1 MNNGTIYRGMIDAE
15 GGITG
20 GITGTEI
27 CNRAV
32 QKAALRLHSGEI
44 AGRTKAETKGIRA
57 LHRQVYV
64 WPDPSGNP
72 GAAGKGRECY
82 GRCLMVCFCGYYFL
96 EGGRY

>member
-1 MNNGTIYRGMIDAE
+1 MNNGKTYRGMIDAE

-64 WPDPSGNP
+64 WPDPSGDP
-72 GAAGKGRECY
+72 GVARKGR
-82 GRCLMVCFCGYYFL
+82 GRNCRYLIGCFVGLFF
-96 EGGRY
+96 